1 MVARHQAGDR
11 PQQGE
16 GPDHP
21 PLAHL
26 ISEYCTMYANKV
38 FGGVL
43 YVCVFTIFT
52 QSVILL
58 RQEDD

>member
-21 PLAHL
+21 PPARL
-26 ISEYCTMYANKV
+26 ISEHCTMYTNKV
-38 FGGVL
+38 FGEVF
-43 YVCVFTIFT
+43 YVCFTFFT